1 MFKSSWESAS
11 KAIMTTDKI
20 KKSYSKSFLINN
32 TKINIKAICKGAG
45 MIEPN
50 MATMLAFICV
60 DIKLSNQVAKTLL
73 NDITD
78 KKCITIL
85 RQFIKVHGYTLIS
98 KERYINRKKTC
109 VYRLI
114 KVDDKP
120 KTPSNKK
127 NKNIVIS
134 FE

>member
-1 MFKSSWESAS
+1 MVKNQLFRVLPDTEIIQTLLEIFGLTSLEDNNYFTKETMKESDTLS
-11 KAIMTTDKI
+11 QFT
-20 KKSYSKSFLINN
+20 
-32 TKINIKAICKGAG
+32 
-45 MIEPN
+45 
-50 MATMLAFICV
+50 
-60 DIKLSNQVAKTLL
+60 DIKDTLSGYYLPCKAKVYL

>member
-1 MFKSSWESAS
+1 MVKNQLFRVLPDTEIIHTLLEIFGLTSLEDNNYFTKETMNESD
-11 KAIMTTDKI
+11 T
-20 KKSYSKSFLINN
+20 L
-32 TKINIKAICKGAG
+32 TKF
-45 MIEPN
+45 
-50 MATMLAFICV
+50 T
-60 DIKLSNQVAKTLL
+60 DIKDTLTSYYLPCKAKVYL

-120 KTPSNKK
+120 KTSSNKK

>member
-1 MFKSSWESAS
+1 MVKNQLFRVLPDTEIIQTLLEIFGLTSLEDNNYFTKETMKESDTLS
-11 KAIMTTDKI
+11 QFT
-20 KKSYSKSFLINN
+20 
-32 TKINIKAICKGAG
+32 
-45 MIEPN
+45 
-50 MATMLAFICV
+50 
-60 DIKLSNQVAKTLL
+60 DIKDTLSGYYLPCKAKVYL

-114 KVDDKP
+114 KLDDKP
-120 KTPSNKK
+120 KISPNKK

>member
-1 MFKSSWESAS
+1 MVKNQLFRVLPDTEITTKLLEIFGLTSLEDNNYFTKAS
-11 KAIMTTDKI
+11 MNELNTLDKFIELKDTLSGYYLPCKAKVYLTDI
-20 KKSYSKSFLINN
+20 S
-32 TKINIKAICKGAG
+32 
-45 MIEPN
+45 
-50 MATMLAFICV
+50 
-60 DIKLSNQVAKTLL
+60 
-73 NDITD
+73 D

-98 KERYINRKKTC
+98 KERYINRKKMC

-114 KVDDKP
+114 KLDDKP
-120 KTPSNKK
+120 KPSPNKK